1 MGRAARD
8 RRLVSARGTLFGK
21 VWAGRVVDPLPGGNA
36 LLFCDRVVTY
46 ELLGARAALT
56 LQEQFGDRIYDPAR
70 AIAVTDHVAP
80 AKDSDSAIQAHV
92 LRLWAR
98 RKGVTMYD
106 LGDGGICHVVVPER
120 GWIEPGMVACCSD
133 SHTCTLGAFG
143 AFALGVGT
151 TTLTGALL
159 AGALVL
165 REPKVMRVRVNGR
178 LGTGATAKDLALA
191 VAVRLGFG
199 GGTGY
204 VLEYQGETID
214 ALTMEERM
222 TVCNMAIEAGAT
234 TGIFAPDETTIAYLR
249 QTELQRDDPDAFARK
264 AARWRTLRADPD
276 AEYDAELVIDAG
288 ALRPTISWGTN
299 PSQAVPIDGRVPADA
314 PAADLAYMG
323 LEPGRRC
330 AASRSTRPS
339 SARAPTR
346 GSTTCARRRA
356 CCAASACACRR
367 SSRRVSEAVRRAAEQ
382 RGIAATFQDA
392 GALWTHATCGACC
405 GSSMGVLAPGMRCVS
420 SSNRNFPG
428 RMGEGGRVHLS
439 APQIVAASAVLGR
452 IASADEL
459 SASAEMLA

>member
-1 MGRAARD
+1 M
-8 RRLVSARGTLFGK
+8 ARGTLFGK

-36 LLFCDRVVTY
+36 LVFCDRVVSY
-46 ELLGARAALT
+46 ELLGARAAVT
-56 LQEQFGDRIYDPAR
+56 LAEQFGDRIYDPAR

-80 AKDSDSAIQAHV
+80 AKDSDSAVQAHT

-151 TTLTGALL
+151 TALTGALL

-165 REPKVMRVRVNGR
+165 REPKVMRVRVDGR
-178 LGTGATAKDLALA
+178 LGDGATAKDLALA

-199 GGTGY
+199 GATGY
-204 VLEYQGETID
+204 VLEYQGPAID

-234 TGIFAPDETTIAYLR
+234 TGMIAPDETTIAYLR
-249 QTELQRDDPDAFARK
+249 ETELQRGDAGAFARK
-264 AARWRTLRADPD
+264 AAGWRALRADPD
-276 AEYDAELVIDAG
+276 ARYDAELAIDAS
-288 ALRPTISWGTN
+288 ALRPTITWGTN

-323 LEPGRRC
+323 LERGQALRGLAIDQAFIGSCTNARLDDLRAAARVLRGKRVRVPTIVTPG
-330 AASRSTRPS
+330 
-339 SARAPTR
+339 
-346 GSTTCARRRA
+346 
-356 CCAASACACRR
+356 
-367 SSRRVSEAVRRAAEQ
+367 SEAVRRAAE
-382 RGIAATFQDA
+382 REGIAATFQDA

-420 SSNRNFPG
+420 STNRNFPG
-428 RMGEGGRVHLS
+428 RMGEGGRVHLA

-452 IASADEL
+452 IASADEV
-459 SASAEMLA
+459 SASVEVLA